1 MTTMGAIATSWL
13 SEAGGPS
20 VSAALTSMSN
30 SMDIAT
36 AAQKVEHRQLPKDVA
51 SLVKLATRKDRT
63 DTAQPFSEASLDK
76 ARVVLNG
83 LVEASWKEMD
93 DKIIECKEF
102 EEQNRGTFEQVT
114 TDISRLV
121 EQISDLQRIE
131 SESINGID
139 ATEQEISDVEASL
152 AEETKIY
159 LQIYAVNAAEMVV
172 RQNDLDVF
180 TFILQFTKCAD
191 ATSLLQNE
199 HGETTRICQTH
210 SGKNILHF
218 SKKESQHKYDKMLSP
233 RARKLVSDLL
243 GSVQSKHVSLLQ
255 VDQPMNTTTAVPPP
269 VVETPVAGEDGSD
282 CMSSGDPSDCMKSCP
297 PTPPDCGLLHDKL
310 SLMWGD
316 YKDKV
321 DELQMEMNKNQ
332 FEFEE
337 LKFNLNDQLR
347 VLTSTKA
354 RFSMQLSESRSNMAA
369 DRQEKIEK
377 EAQKSDLD
385 RDYYAFMKACKK
397 RITWIMYQD
406 MCAIIVV
413 RNAVLE
419 TSTVCPSASI
429 DDCDVDAW
437 IPSECSV
444 SCDDACPD
452 PRDPYAC
459 GGWQEIKR
467 KVVVPPDSC
476 GLQCPDLSRFKK
488 CNQLKCPVNCEMSEW
503 SGWSKCT
510 ADCEGGVQAH
520 TRSILTKPRNG
531 GEFCNTVEE
540 SRPCNTMSCDRD
552 CTMAP
557 WTPWTPCSM
566 ACDGGF
572 QERFRHVLIPTRG
585 FGKCPTPSSDFR
597 YAKQE
602 CNVHPCT
609 GDEMCI
615 AKQDLILGIDGS
627 GSLTEDGFGILRA
640 FAVTLITKYQT
651 EYFGSDAM
659 KA

>member
-1 MTTMGAIATSWL
+1 MPVKRSNLLLLCNPIVVGAVVNRHTSTL
-13 SEAGGPS
+13 HTSD
-20 VSAALTSMSN
+20 AALAVGSSEMDAEMSAELRSTLEAMVGGMIRQDGN
-30 SMDIAT
+30 SPNVAEAMRTVASKMDLKA
-36 AAQKVEHRQLPKDVA
+36 AAQKLEHKNLPKDVV
-51 SLVKLATRKDRT
+51 SLVRT
-63 DTAQPFSEASLDK
+63 AASGTSTQPFSEASLDK

-83 LVEASWKEMD
+83 MVEASWKEMD

-131 SESINGID
+131 SESINGIS
-139 ATEQEISDVEASL
+139 ASEQEIDDVEASL

-159 LQIYAVNAAEMVV
+159 QQIYAVNAAEMVV

-210 SGKNILHF
+210 SGKSVLHF
-218 SKKESQHKYDKMLSP
+218 SKKEAQHKYDKMLSP

-255 VDQPMNTTTAVPPP
+255 VQQPMNTTTAVPPP
-269 VVETPVAGEDGSD
+269 VVETPVAGEDGAD
-282 CMSSGDPSDCMKSCP
+282 CMSSGDPADCMKSCP

-332 FEFEE
+332 YEFEE

-369 DRQEKIEK
+369 DRQEKKEK
-377 EAQKSDLD
+377 EEQKTELD
-385 RDYYAFMKACKK
+385 KDYYAFMKACKK

-429 DDCDVDAW
+429 DDCDLDAW

-452 PRDPYAC
+452 PMDPYAC

-467 KVVVPPDSC
+467 KVVVPPDQC

-488 CNQLKCPVNCEMSEW
+488 CNQLKCPVNCDMSEW

-540 SRPCNTMSCDRD
+540 SRPCNSQSCDRD
-552 CTMAP
+552 CTMRHGLHGLHAP
-557 WTPWTPCSM
+557 WLAMAVSRRGSSM
-566 ACDGGF
+566 C
-572 QERFRHVLIPTRG
+572 
-585 FGKCPTPSSDFR
+585 
-597 YAKQE
+597 
-602 CNVHPCT
+602 
-609 GDEMCI
+609 
-615 AKQDLILGIDGS
+615 
-627 GSLTEDGFGILRA
+627 
-640 FAVTLITKYQT
+640 
-651 EYFGSDAM
+651 
-659 KA
+659 